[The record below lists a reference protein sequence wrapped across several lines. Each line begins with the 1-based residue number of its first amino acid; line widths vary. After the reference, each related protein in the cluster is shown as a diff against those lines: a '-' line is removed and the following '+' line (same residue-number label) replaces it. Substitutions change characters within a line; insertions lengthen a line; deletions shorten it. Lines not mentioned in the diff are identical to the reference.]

1 MALNRLIERNGER
14 GGSRLNLV
22 LTLLVLAGM
31 VFTAVKIVPPYFANY
46 QFQDAV
52 QSEAR
57 FALAG
62 YPKKTEDD
70 IRDDIW
76 RKAQELSIPLKKRE
90 DIQILLQQGDVNIST
105 AYSVPVDLMVYQFTL
120 EFHPH
125 ADNRSI

>member
-1 MALNRLIERNGER
+1 MNRLIERNGER

>member
-1 MALNRLIERNGER
+1 LNRLIERNGER